1 MGKFL
6 TKTGKDGQHYFNL
19 TAANG
24 QVILS
29 GEGYTT
35 AVAMKNGI
43 ESVKKNAPDDNRYD
57 RETSKNG
64 KFYFNL
70 KASNGQ
76 VIGKS
81 EMYESVA
88 SRDNGIESVK
98 KNAPEAPI
106 VEEE

>member
-19 TAANG
+19 VATNG

-29 GEGYTT
+29 SEGYSS
-35 AVAMKNGI
+35 ASAMNNGI
-43 ESVKKNAPDDNRYD
+43 ESVKKNAPDDGRYE

-64 KFYFNL
+64 KYYFNL

-81 EMYESVA
+81 ELYESTA
-88 SRDNGIESVK
+88 GRDNGIESVK
-98 KNAPEAPI
+98 KNAPNAPT

>member
-19 TAANG
+19 VATNG

-35 AVAMKNGI
+35 ASAMNNGI
-43 ESVKKNAPDDNRYD
+43 ESVKKNAPQDARYD
-57 RETSKNG
+57 REESKNG

-70 KASNGQ
+70 KATNGQ

-81 EMYESVA
+81 QMYESA
-88 SRDNGIESVK
+88 TSRDNGIESVK
-98 KNAPEAPI
+98 KNAPEAPV